1 MDHDDAGCK
10 QASCGCIK
18 TAKDL
23 RGESRIPSFRSI
35 SNHTIWLVKFVVAT
49 IICEIIS
56 IAILSYLTLSGE
68 YNLQLGP
75 ILGIIT
81 TFTSIIPILAF
92 IVALFWY
99 YRASKNIRSFGAK
112 QVWRPILSVIW
123 WFIPPLNLYL
133 PYDVTQQFWK
143 VSNPQT
149 KLVIGNEWKDTTSSN
164 MIKLWWILFLSPL
177 FGGLIFGLVYGAGLG
192 LIPNDVEQESFMQST
207 KSILVFSMV
216 SIAFS
221 VVSIISY
228 IYFIKIIRQI
238 STWQELKSNTS
249 I

>member
-18 TAKDL
+18 TAKEL

-35 SNHTIWLVKFVVAT
+35 RNRTVWLVRLMIGT
-49 IICEIIS
+49 IIYEIFTM
-56 IAILSYLTLSGE
+56 AVLSYLNLSG
-68 YNLQLGP
+68 NNPLLDP
-75 ILGIIT
+75 IFVVFYTFIIM
-81 TFTSIIPILAF
+81 IPIVAF

-99 YRASKNIRSFGAK
+99 YRASKNTHSFGAK

-149 KLVIGNEWKDTTSSN
+149 KLVIGTEWKDVPGSN
-164 MIKLWWILFLSPL
+164 MIKLWWILLLSPL
-177 FGGLIFGLVYGAGLG
+177 FGALIFGLVYGVGFG
-192 LIPNDVEQESFMQST
+192 LITNDVEEELFVEST
-207 KSILVFSMV
+207 ESILFFSTTSNVFS
-216 SIAFS
+216 I
-221 VVSIISY
+221 VSIISY
-228 IYFIKIIRQI
+228 ILFIKIIKQI
-238 STWQELKSNTS
+238 SKWQELKSGMS